1 VDVVCGRQQIV
12 GQLPLLDPAGDN
24 PASCREKNTPTPDLI
39 NGVDYP
45 FFILNIMMNSFCKF
59 ILFIFA
65 TCSFLILPRLTFS
78 ATGPYYYLHVESFR
92 AEKSARISVKNYQRK
107 GITAVIKKEKV
118 AKLGDWYRVY
128 IGPFPS
134 RQAAKQKATELK
146 KKGIIDYAAIKRQDS
161 PVATTTE
168 ISAPVVKKEV
178 KTPPQKP
185 VSKVQQPQPPV
196 EAKATT
202 EVIPPPAQKQVA
214 KKEAAIPPP
223 EKKPPKVKPRPPI
236 RTIRGGKGRNVA
248 GGSVVFGFTH
258 IYREINTELTERL
271 DNGVPTIIDDDLK
284 DNFPTTMNQDTLS
297 LTLGVTDYFEF
308 FAQGGI
314 AYDELSDPGTVYGGG
329 LRFNLFQTTTNSI
342 LPGFYAALQGEF
354 LSGEFEEEFESIDGN
369 KFERESE
376 WQELS
381 AGVEIGISRSKWDIY
396 IGGYYFNYS
405 EETERRRVDLSTV
418 FQDELEQE
426 NDFGVYGGFTILLS
440 KFVVLN
446 IEGQAL
452 AQEAVLAALEFRF

>member
-1 VDVVCGRQQIV
+1 
-12 GQLPLLDPAGDN
+12 
-24 PASCREKNTPTPDLI
+24 
-39 NGVDYP
+39 
-45 FFILNIMMNSFCKF
+45 MMNSFCKF

-65 TCSFLILPRLTFS
+65 TCSLLILPRPTFG
-78 ATGPYYYLHVESFR
+78 ATGTYYYLHVESFR
-92 AEKSARISVKNYQRK
+92 AENSARISVKNYQRK
-107 GITAVIKKEKV
+107 GLSAVIKKEKV

-161 PVATTTE
+161 RVTTTMA

-178 KTPPQKP
+178 KTPLQQP
-185 VSKVQQPQPPV
+185 VSQVQQPQPAARPAKPPPQPAV
-196 EAKATT
+196 EAKAPAQVT
-202 EVIPPPAQKQVA
+202 PPPAPKKVVKQETA
-214 KKEAAIPPP
+214 GPPLQMKIREVKP
-223 EKKPPKVKPRPPI
+223 KPPT
-236 RTIRGGKGRNVA
+236 RTIRGGKGRNIA
-248 GGSVVFGFTH
+248 GGNVAFGFTH

-271 DNGVPTIIDDDLK
+271 DNGVPTVITDDLK

-297 LTLGVTDYFEF
+297 LTLGVTDYFQI

-314 AYDELSDPGTVYGGG
+314 AYDDISDPGFVYGGG
-329 LRFNLFQTTTNSI
+329 LRLNLFQTTTGGI
-342 LPGFYAALQGEF
+342 LPGLYAAIHASY
-354 LSGEFEEEFESIDGN
+354 LSGEFEEEFESINGN

-376 WQELS
+376 WHELS
-381 AGVEIGISRSKWDIY
+381 AGIETGISRSRWDIY
-396 IGGYYFNYS
+396 IGGYYFDYS

-426 NDFGVYGGFTILLS
+426 NDIGIYGGITILLS
-440 KFVVLN
+440 KSVVLN

-452 AQEAVLAALEFRF
+452 AQEAVFAAIEFRF

>member
-1 VDVVCGRQQIV
+1 MG
-12 GQLPLLDPAGDN
+12 
-24 PASCREKNTPTPDLI
+24 LI
-39 NGVDYP
+39 TT
-45 FFILNIMMNSFCKF
+45 FLIQKIMLNSFCKV
-59 ILFIFA
+59 ILSVFA
-65 TCSFLILPRLTFS
+65 ACAIMVLPRLTFS
-78 ATGPYYYLHVESFR
+78 ATGSYYYLHVESFR
-92 AEKSARISVKNYQRK
+92 AEKSARISVKNYHRK
-107 GITAVIKKEKV
+107 GLTAVIKKEKV

-146 KKGIIDYAAIKRQDS
+146 KKGIIDYAAIKRQDTR
-161 PVATTTE
+161 VATTTA
-168 ISAPVVKKEV
+168 ISAPVVKKKV
-178 KTPPQKP
+178 KPPPQKP
-185 VSKVQQPQPPV
+185 VSKIQQPQPAV

-202 EVIPPPAQKQVA
+202 QVTPPPAK
-214 KKEAAIPPP
+214 KKEVKKKAAVPPP
-223 EKKPPKVKPRPPI
+223 EKKPRKVKPRPPI
-236 RTIRGGKGRNVA
+236 KTIRGGKGRNVA

-284 DNFPTTMNQDTLS
+284 DDFPTTMNQDTLS
-297 LTLGVTDYFEF
+297 LTLGVTDYFEI

-314 AYDELSDPGTVYGGG
+314 AYDELSDPGIVYGGG
-329 LRFNLFQTTTNSI
+329 LRFNLFQTTTDSI
-342 LPGFYAALQGEF
+342 LPGFYAALQGEY
-354 LSGEFEEEFESIDGN
+354 LSGEFEEEFESINGN

-440 KFVVLN
+440 RSLALN
-446 IEGQAL
+446 IEGHAL
-452 AQEAVLAALEFRF
+452 AQEAVLAAFEFRF

>member
-1 VDVVCGRQQIV
+1 
-12 GQLPLLDPAGDN
+12 
-24 PASCREKNTPTPDLI
+24 
-39 NGVDYP
+39 
-45 FFILNIMMNSFCKF
+45 MMNSFCKF

-65 TCSFLILPRLTFS
+65 TCSFVILPRLTFS

-146 KKGIIDYAAIKRQDS
+146 KKGFIDYAAIKRQDS
-161 PVATTTE
+161 QVATTTA

-178 KTPPQKP
+178 ETSTQKP
-185 VSKVQQPQPPV
+185 VSKVQQPQPAV

-202 EVIPPPAQKQVA
+202 QVTPPPAQKKVVQQ
-214 KKEAAIPPP
+214 KAAVPPP
-223 EKKPPKVKPRPPI
+223 EKKPREVKPRPSI

-248 GGSVVFGFTH
+248 GGSVAFGFTH
-258 IYREINTELTERL
+258 IYREINTELTER
-271 DNGVPTIIDDDLK
+271 NGGTPDDDIK
-284 DNFPTTMNQDTLS
+284 NDFPTTMNQDTLS
-297 LTLGVTDYFEF
+297 LTLGVTDYFEI

-314 AYDELSDPGTVYGGG
+314 AYDELSDPGIVYGGG

-342 LPGFYAALQGEF
+342 LPGFYAAIHAAY

-369 KFERESE
+369 EFERESE

-381 AGVEIGISRSKWDIY
+381 AGIEIGISRSGWDIY
-396 IGGYYFNYS
+396 IGGYYFDYS
-405 EETERRRVDLSTV
+405 EETERRQIDLPSNVDI
-418 FQDELEQE
+418 
-426 NDFGVYGGFTILLS
+426 GVYGGFTILLS
-440 KFVVLN
+440 RSVVLN
-446 IEGQAL
+446 IEGRAL

>member
-12 GQLPLLDPAGDN
+12 GQLPLLDPVGDN
-24 PASCREKNTPTPDLI
+24 PAFCREKNSPTPDLI

-92 AEKSARISVKNYQRK
+92 AEKNAQISVKNYQRK

-134 RQAAKQKATELK
+134 RQAAMQKATELK

-161 PVATTTE
+161 PVATTTA

-185 VSKVQQPQPPV
+185 VSKVQQPQPVV

-202 EVIPPPAQKQVA
+202 QVTPPPAPKKVVKQK
-214 KKEAAIPPP
+214 AAVPPP
-223 EKKPPKVKPRPPI
+223 EKKPPKAKPRPPI
-236 RTIRGGKGRNVA
+236 RTIRGGKGRNRA
-248 GGSVVFGFTH
+248 GGSVAFGFTH
-258 IYREINTELTERL
+258 IYREINTELTER
-271 DNGVPTIIDDDLK
+271 NGSIPADDIK
-284 DNFPTTMNQDTLS
+284 NNFPTTMNQDTLS
-297 LTLGVTDYFEF
+297 LTLGVTDYFEIS
-308 FAQGGI
+308 AQGGI
-314 AYDELSDPGTVYGGG
+314 AYDDISDPGIVYGGG
-329 LRFNLFQTTTNSI
+329 LRFNLFQTSTDSI
-342 LPGFYAALQGEF
+342 VPGFYAALQGEY

-369 KFERESE
+369 EFERETE
-376 WQELS
+376 WQEFS
-381 AGVEIGISRSKWDIY
+381 AGIEIGISRRGWDIY
-396 IGGYYFNYS
+396 VGGYYFNYS
-405 EETERRRVDLSTV
+405 EETERRRVDLLIV

-426 NDFGVYGGFTILLS
+426 NDIGVYGGFTILLS
-440 KFVVLN
+440 KSVALN